1 LTRRTASKRRL
12 SWDHR
17 GRTLVRL
24 KTVHRYGLHTASD
37 VHGKK
42 LRALADN
49 FIRAQVHRRERMSR
63 LPPLHI
69 HIHSFSKSHR
79 RKRSNLRI

>member
-17 GRTLVRL
+17 GRTLVRFEA
-24 KTVHRYGLHTASD
+24 VHRNGLHTASD
-37 VHGKK
+37 VHRKK
-42 LRALADN
+42 LWASTNHFKRS
-49 FIRAQVHRRERMSR
+49 QVHRCERMSR

-69 HIHSFSKSHR
+69 YINNLSKSHR